1 MSQCQGP
8 QSEWLLDCFWK
19 ERRVRR
25 LKIIEDRYPGFAGD
39 FGCKSIRDFDC
50 FHLDLAPEFGIP
62 RPHCPVAGTI
72 DFVTETTITGIR
84 HDQVDVK
91 GRLALIGQPSDLPH
105 F

>member
-1 MSQCQGP
+1 MGSAMAAAG
-8 QSEWLLDCFWK
+8 
-19 ERRVRR
+19 RRREPAISGYEYR
-25 LKIIEDRYPGFAGD
+25 AYSYLPAGTLPE
-39 FGCKSIRDFDC
+39 F
-50 FHLDLAPEFGIP
+50 DLAPEFGIP
-62 RPHCPVAGTI
+62 RPHCPVTGTM